1 MMNIHIEIRWKRNH
15 HQFSTADDVVR
26 MHSCMLLLNFELWCG
41 ADAYDSYGVGAG
53 TGIHSGS
60 ATTGTNPPYNN
71 TSGTGYGT
79 GDGLTSTGGTG
90 YGTGRQGVVGK
101 VEDAVT
107 GVPGHGTGTGY
118 NTTGPGYGTGNQGV
132 VGRVEDDV
140 TGVPGHRAGYGPM
153 TGTGTGTGVGTG
165 TGYGADSYGAGTGYG
180 GGNTGLGATGQGSR
194 YGVVDNE
201 YGMGGVNTGTTG
213 TGGGL
218 ISKVKA
224 KMTGHT

>member
-1 MMNIHIEIRWKRNH
+1 MNLE
-15 HQFSTADDVVR
+15 F
-26 MHSCMLLLNFELWCG
+26 WCG

-60 ATTGTNPPYNN
+60 ATTGVNPPYNN
-71 TSGTGYGT
+71 TSETGYGT
-79 GDGLTSTGGTG
+79 GDGLTTSTGGTG
-90 YGTGRQGVVGK
+90 YGTGHQGVIGK
-101 VEDAVT
+101 VEGAVT

-118 NTTGPGYGTGNQGV
+118 NTTGTGYRAGNQGV

-140 TGVPGHRAGYGPM
+140 TGVSGHRTGY
-153 TGTGTGTGVGTG
+153 G
-165 TGYGADSYGAGTGYG
+165 TGYGTTLGTRTGTGDGVNSYGTETGYG
-180 GGNTGLGATGQGSR
+180 GDTGLGATGQGSR

-218 ISKVKA
+218 ISKAKA
-224 KMTGHT
+224 KLTGHT